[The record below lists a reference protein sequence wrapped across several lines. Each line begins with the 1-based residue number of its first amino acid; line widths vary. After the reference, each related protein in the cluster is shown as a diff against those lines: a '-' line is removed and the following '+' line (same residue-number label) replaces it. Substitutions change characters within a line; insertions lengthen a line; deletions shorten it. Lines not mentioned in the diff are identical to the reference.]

1 MCFSFISYFVLS
13 DGPLRGIALFSGE
26 ILTAMFA
33 NPFEDF
39 KGVSRGPLVVMQHSL
54 IYVDCL
60 YVFKCRT
67 FLPLIDQC

>member
-26 ILTAMFA
+26 ILAAMFA

-39 KGVSRGPLVVMQHSL
+39 KGVSGGPLVVMQQQQNALLSMWTVCMFSNAEL
-54 IYVDCL
+54 FCL
-60 YVFKCRT
+60 
-67 FLPLIDQC
+67 